1 MSEKGTIVLTVA
13 SPNDVL
19 SILPQFTY
27 CRKKVAKK
35 KRRRGKE
42 ESKKKMEERKTKYRE
57 IYNFIIPHISSI
69 DFSAASATDLC
80 NPPSH
85 RRHEDS
91 RPYQVGTEGYGHH
104 TSGSA

>member
-27 CRKKVAKK
+27 CRKKVSKKKK
-35 KRRRGKE
+35 KRGRTRKKRDGGKKNKA
-42 ESKKKMEERKTKYRE
+42 SR
-57 IYNFIIPHISSI
+57 NLHNLIIPHISST
-69 DFSAASATDLC
+69 DFSAISATDLC

-85 RRHEDS
+85 RRHEDG
-91 RPYQVGTEGYGHH
+91 RPYQVGTEGFGHH